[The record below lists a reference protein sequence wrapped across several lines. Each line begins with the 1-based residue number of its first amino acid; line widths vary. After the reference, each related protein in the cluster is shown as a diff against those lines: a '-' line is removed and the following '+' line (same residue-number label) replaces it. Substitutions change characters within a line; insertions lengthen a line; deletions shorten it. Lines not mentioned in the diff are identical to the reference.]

1 MIAGF
6 GEDWEDLDFLPFWS
20 HSQERTDSFTF
31 LLGNTGLKNPPALIP
46 LRDSIFKRYNI
57 AIKCDIPTRAEFQ
70 IHHCTEENIKNR
82 KVECARLKKLL
93 GTFWLTVRVER
104 HGCPNMYGLAAFWT
118 EPRLND
124 CKLLLL
130 CCPWYGLSETASSN
144 HEELENFRKLQK
156 QFNIL
161 WNVSDTVSKK
171 RARENG
177 NGCPKSATCT
187 NHSLILSA
195 PVENDL

>member
-6 GEDWEDLDFLPFWS
+6 GEDWEDLDSLPRWS
-20 HSQERTDSFTF
+20 YSQEKTEKINSFTF
-31 LLGNTGLKNPPALIP
+31 LLADTSININPAPLIP

-82 KVECARLKKLL
+82 KVECAPLKKLL

-144 HEELENFRKLQK
+144 HEELENFRKIQ
-156 QFNIL
+156 QSFNML
-161 WNVSDTVSKK
+161 WKVSDTVAKK
-171 RARENG
+171 RAREN
-177 NGCPKSATCT
+177 
-187 NHSLILSA
+187 
-195 PVENDL
+195 VV

>member
-6 GEDWEDLDFLPFWS
+6 GEDWEDLDCLPLWS
-20 HSQERTDSFTF
+20 YSQERTDSFTF
-31 LLGNTGLKNPPALIP
+31 LLGNTCLLKTNILIP

-57 AIKCDIPTRAEFQ
+57 AIKCDIPTRAEFK

-82 KVECARLKKLL
+82 KVECASLKKLL
-93 GTFWLTVRVER
+93 GTFWLAVRVER

-130 CCPWYGLSETASSN
+130 CCPWYGLSESASSN
-144 HEELENFRKLQK
+144 HKELENFRKIQ
-156 QFNIL
+156 QSFNTM
-161 WNVSDTVSKK
+161 WKVPDTVTKK
-171 RARENG
+171 RKQP
-177 NGCPKSATCT
+177 CS
-187 NHSLILSA
+187 
-195 PVENDL
+195 